1 MNIKEIEQARKE
13 LHEKVNEL
21 VRSFNLSTEVQLK
34 ELKTTVFFTG
44 KKGGD
49 IHTKTTIQNPF
60 DKQ

>member
-44 KKGGD
+44 KTGKN